1 MFIQINHR
9 KDEVPLSRF
18 DNEDKRANEEAA
30 ALAKKFE
37 KKYVSVFLFL
47 LQSSDISKDTR

>member
-47 LQSSDISKDTR
+47 LLSSDISKDTR